1 MELHHLPS
9 TATQRQFINVI
20 WRRFLSDKEAQLDIE
35 FKLKMR
41 GFFWLMEL
49 FIGRGFRKE
58 VRDLGTR
65 IKGMMEK

>member
-1 MELHHLPS
+1 
-9 TATQRQFINVI
+9 
-20 WRRFLSDKEAQLDIE
+20 
-35 FKLKMR
+35 MR